1 MAGELASEQFI
12 QIVNNLGSPDENM
25 INKAVD
31 QVIENK
37 QLAPKSYVDM
47 KIAEAIAKLQQGDTQ
62 QNPPSGPG
70 AQHPSQPPAKEK
82 KDTLSKVDAYE
93 GAETGRVFH
102 VVGDT
107 IAMDLWENGLGE
119 ELKKLGKVKYY
130 FSRSLSTISSLFD
143 YLSFMT
149 SGENAEVIMFAGHT
163 VETGGKMSEHLKNYN
178 PLTRF
183 MHGYTLFTTPPVY
196 SEEAKTY
203 VDVLALKDY
212 VKGSGFKFSN
222 VLPEFIC
229 GEVGLSNAGYAYGM
243 IGSSTREKLEF
254 GCIPESGPTLI
265 NKDGTLKDAVAKETV
280 SEVIKVIK

>member
-1 MAGELASEQFI
+1 MAGELTSEQFI

-31 QVIENK
+31 QAIENK

-47 KIAEAIAKLQQGDTQ
+47 KIAEAIAKLQQGNTTPQGPDSQ
-62 QNPPSGPG
+62 QPQS
-70 AQHPSQPPAKEK
+70 PSQPPAKDK

-107 IAMDLWENGLGE
+107 IAMDLWENGLDK

-130 FSRSLSTISSLFD
+130 FSRSLSTLSSLFD

-163 VETGGKMSEHLKNYN
+163 VEAGGKMSEHLKNYN

-183 MHGYTLFTTPPVY
+183 THGYTLFATPPVY
-196 SEEAKTY
+196 SQEAKTY
-203 VDVLALKDY
+203 VDILALKDY
-212 VKGSGFKFSN
+212 IKGEKFKFSN
-222 VLPEFIC
+222 ALPEFIC

-254 GCIPESGPTLI
+254 GCIPEQEPTLI
-265 NKDGTLKDAVAKETV
+265 NKDGTLKEAVAKETV

>member
-1 MAGELASEQFI
+1 MAGELTSEQFI

-31 QVIENK
+31 QAIENK
-37 QLAPKSYVDM
+37 QLAPKSYADM
-47 KIAEAIAKLQQGDTQ
+47 KIAEAIAKLQQGGT
-62 QNPPSGPG
+62 PPSKPNGPG
-70 AQHPSQPPAKEK
+70 EQPPSQPPAKEK

-107 IAMDLWENGLGE
+107 IAMDLWENGLDK

-130 FSRSLSTISSLFD
+130 FSRSLSTIISLFD

-149 SGENAEVIMFAGHT
+149 SGENAEVIMFAGNT
-163 VETGGKMSEHLKNYN
+163 VEAGGKMSEHLKNYN

-183 MHGYTLFTTPPVY
+183 THGYTLFTTPPVH

-203 VDVLALKDY
+203 VDAVVLKDY
-212 VKGSGFKFSN
+212 VKGEKVKFSS
-222 VLPEFIC
+222 VVTETIC

-243 IGSSTREKLEF
+243 VGSSTREKLEF
-254 GCIPESGPTLI
+254 GCIPESEPTLI
-265 NKDGTLKDAVAKETV
+265 NKDGTLKEAVAKETV